1 MAAKD
6 RLDLSL
12 AVALGSSIQIAI
24 GVIPAL
30 CLTGWA
36 IGQPLTLSFGAFETV
51 VLVAAVILVNTLI
64 QDGRSNYIE
73 GALLFAL
80 YLVAALSFWVEPEH

>member
-36 IGQPLTLSFGAFETV
+36 IGQPLTVSRMQGELIEAFAHHATSHSCP
-51 VLVAAVILVNTLI
+51 LAPSR
-64 QDGRSNYIE
+64 RSCSS
-73 GALLFAL
+73 L
-80 YLVAALSFWVEPEH
+80 P